1 MILAGD
7 VGGTKVALALV
18 EPSNVGHGKGGFH
31 IRREARFETSE
42 YESLAAVLREF
53 LAGEPA
59 DAACFGVAAPILS
72 GSPIE
77 MTNLDWTLD
86 EDRLAAEIGIERVSF
101 INDLAATA
109 LGIDAL
115 HPDAF
120 AALHEGAPRGDTAA
134 LIAAGTGLGMA
145 ILTSAGGSPQVMPS
159 EGGHQAFAP
168 RTDLESELLAS
179 LRRRHP
185 DHVSVERVVS
195 GPGIQAI
202 YEFLKESGRE
212 EEPPWLAERLA
223 ASEDRSVE
231 ISRAALAGEAP
242 ICVAALET
250 FAGCYGAAAGDLAL
264 AALALRGIYVG
275 GGIAPDILPILR
287 AGPFMD
293 AFRAKGRMG
302 DLLIDVP
309 VFVLVDPLA
318 PLLGAARW
326 AAMVAEAGRRRGG
339 EPRQ

>member
-18 EPSNVGHGKGGFH
+18 EPGNGRFRV
-31 IRREARFETSE
+31 RREARFETSD
-42 YESLAAVLREF
+42 YGNLAAVLREF
-53 LAGEPA
+53 LGGEQA
-59 DAACFGVAAPILS
+59 DAACFGVAAPILH
-72 GSPIE
+72 GSPIA
-77 MTNLDWTLD
+77 MTNLDWTFD
-86 EDRLAAEIGIERVSF
+86 EDRLAEEIGIERVSF
-101 INDLAATA
+101 INDLEAAA

-115 HPDAF
+115 DADGF

-145 ILTSAGGSPQVMPS
+145 ILTGEGGSPLVLPS

-168 RTDLESELLAS
+168 RTDLESELLAF
-179 LRRRHP
+179 LRGRHP
-185 DHVSVERVVS
+185 EHVSAERVVS

-223 ASEDRSVE
+223 VSEDLSVE
-231 ISRAALAGEAP
+231 ISRAALAGETP
-242 ICVAALET
+242 ICEAALDV

-275 GGIAPDILPILR
+275 GGIAPDILPFLG

-302 DLLIDVP
+302 DLLADVP
-309 VFVLVDPLA
+309 VLVIVEPLA

-326 AAMVAEAGRRRGG
+326 ATLVA
-339 EPRQ
+339 

>member
-18 EPSNVGHGKGGFH
+18 EPGNGRFRV
-31 IRREARFETSE
+31 RREARFETSD
-42 YESLAAVLREF
+42 YGNLAAVLREF
-53 LAGEPA
+53 LGGEQA

-77 MTNLDWTLD
+77 MTNLDWTFD
-86 EDRLAAEIGIERVSF
+86 QGRLAAEIGIERVSF

-115 HPDAF
+115 DADAF
-120 AALHEGAPRGDTAA
+120 AALHEGTPRGDTAA
-134 LIAAGTGLGMA
+134 IIAAGTGLGMA
-145 ILTSAGGSPQVMPS
+145 ILTGEGGSPRVMPS

-168 RTDLESELLAS
+168 RTDLESELLAF
-179 LRRRHP
+179 LRGHHP
-185 DHVSVERVVS
+185 DHVSAERVVS
-195 GPGIQAI
+195 GPGIQAV
-202 YEFLKESGRE
+202 YEFLRESGRE
-212 EEPPWLAERLA
+212 EEPRWLAERLA
-223 ASEDRSVE
+223 DSEDRSLE
-231 ISRAALAGEAP
+231 ISRAALAGRPP
-242 ICVAALET
+242 ICVAALKT
-250 FAGCYGAAAGDLAL
+250 FAGCYGSAAGDLAL
-264 AALALRGIYVG
+264 AALALRGIYVA

-302 DLLIDVP
+302 NLLADVP
-309 VFVLVDPLA
+309 VFVLVEPLA

-326 AAMVAEAGRRRGG
+326 ASLVAEAGRPRKD